1 MLDAHRGGCFF
12 YAFPSHPFVYETAPY
27 CTWVFFWFSMGN
39 FISINSHLSNM
50 FNAFLDE
57 GKINKGRLLNIRQ
70 GA

>member
-1 MLDAHRGGCFF
+1 MMLDAHRGGCFF
-12 YAFPSHPFVYETAPY
+12 YVFPSHPFVYETAP
-27 CTWVFFWFSMGN
+27 CCDWAFFWFSMGI
-39 FISINSHLSNM
+39 FM